1 MNKEILAVVEAVSNE
16 KSLPREKIFE
26 ALESALATATKK
38 KYEQE
43 IDVRVEIDRKSGDF
57 DTFRRWVIVEEVTQP
72 TKEITLEA
80 ARYEDESLN
89 VGEYV
94 EDQIESVTFDRI
106 TTQTAKQ
113 VIVQKVR
120 EAERALVVDQFRD
133 QEGEIITGVVKKVNR
148 DNISLE
154 IKSEGLP
161 GNAEAV
167 ILREDMLP
175 RENFRPGDRIRG
187 VLYAVRP
194 EARGAQLFVTRSKP
208 EMLVELFRIEVPEI
222 GEEVIEIKA
231 AARDPGS
238 RAKIAVKTNDKR
250 IDPVGAC
257 VGMRGARVQAVSTE
271 LGGERIDI
279 VLWDD
284 NPAQFVIN
292 AMAPADVASIVVD
305 EDKHTMDIAV
315 EAGNLAQAIGR
326 NGQNVRLASQLS
338 GWELNVMTVDD
349 LQAKHQ
355 AEAHAAIDTFTK
367 YLDIDEDFATVLV
380 EEGFSTLE
388 ELAYVPMKELLEID
402 GLDEQTVEALRERAK
417 NALTT
422 LALAQEESLGDKKPA
437 DDLLNLEGLDRAIA
451 FKLAARGVCTLED
464 LAEQGVDDLADIDGL
479 TDEKAGELIMAARN
493 ICWFGDEA

>member
-80 ARYEDESLN
+80 ARFEDESLN

-388 ELAYVPMKELLEID
+388 ELAYVPIKELLEID
-402 GLDEQTVEALRERAK
+402 GLDEPTVEALRERAK

-464 LAEQGVDDLADIDGL
+464 LAEQGVDDLADIEGL